1 MRIKEVIMFLPVRRH
16 TRGYYPTVNNAWRMF
31 DRMVDDFATDETR
44 SITTDIVE
52 NEHEY
57 LITSDLPGLEKK
69 DVRISID
76 KNQLVIEAEINEENE
91 EKEKNWIRRERY
103 QGSYKRS
110 FILDDTCD
118 SENIKAE
125 MEKGI
130 LNVHI
135 PKSAPSVSRQID
147 IK

>member
-1 MRIKEVIMFLPVRRH
+1 MYLPVRRNA
-16 TRGYYPTVNNAWRMF
+16 RGYYPTVNNAWRMF
-31 DRMVDDFATDETR
+31 DRMVEDFATDETR

-52 NEHEY
+52 NEQEY
-57 LITSDLPGLEKK
+57 LITSELPGLEKK

-76 KNQLVIEAEINEENE
+76 KNQLVIEAEIREETE
-91 EKEKNWIRRERY
+91 EKDKNWIRRERY

-110 FILDDTCD
+110 FILNDSCD
-118 SENIKAE
+118 REQIKAE
-125 MEKGI
+125 MDKGV

-135 PKSAPSVSRQID
+135 PKAAPLVSKQIE